1 MKSLVIS
8 KRNDF
13 RIQSLMAPLQKIME
27 VGHMQTHEV
36 AAFESFDADLVFTD
50 EIEAFPD
57 GFDLKSL
64 SKIQPFI
71 NLLSYRESKIEPK
84 YESEISY
91 VGPISDMGGAMLD
104 LYRLG
109 YNVRNFYASPSM
121 LPCYSGSIPMDECW
135 GVYRNAKVSPI
146 PADDIGYRELDIVA
160 SDGNPLKFTTK
171 DEFISE
177 AIKGIKGKRFKHSMP
192 KKVVLGSNTNFD
204 RLATILDK
212 MGFPAVAKKVKKEK
226 TCLV

>member
-27 VGHMQTHEV
+27 VGHMLTHEV

-64 SKIQPFI
+64 NKIQPFI
-71 NLLSYRESKIEPK
+71 NLLSYRDPKTEPK

-109 YNVRNFYASPSM
+109 TMSETFM
-121 LPCYSGSIPMDECW
+121 LLHLCSRVILGLSRWM
-135 GVYRNAKVSPI
+135 NA
-146 PADDIGYRELDIVA
+146 GEFT
-160 SDGNPLKFTTK
+160 GMLK
-171 DEFISE
+171 
-177 AIKGIKGKRFKHSMP
+177 
-192 KKVVLGSNTNFD
+192 
-204 RLATILDK
+204 
-212 MGFPAVAKKVKKEK
+212 
-226 TCLV
+226 